1 MTNPRLN
8 KVKGKQILKK
18 FTVSRNHESQE
29 TDNINSVQSSLK
41 SHPLWITLYLDLKVF
56 NVGAVFI
63 TG

>member
-29 TDNINSVQSSLK
+29 TDNVNSVQSSLK
-41 SHPLWITLYLDLKVF
+41 SHPWATLYLDLKVF
-56 NVGAVFI
+56 NVFI